1 MRGLLIAF
9 ALRPQSAGRVI
20 MRGLLIAFGL
30 RPQSAG
36 RV

>member
-1 MRGLLIAF
+1 
-9 ALRPQSAGRVI
+9 

-36 RV
+36 RVMLRGLLIAFGLRPQSAGRV